1 MEVVSDACTGRGDS
15 FQQQA
20 IFSVPGEVD
29 WDSTLFDELSDL
41 VHADDLLQ
49 DGKQEY
55 FEQNLDSLD
64 MNLDLI
70 SWSSF
75 PWDEV
80 YTYSTASNLK
90 PEPLSPASSNYSIP
104 SPLPMDSPSST
115 QNVPEEFDLS
125 STSQMS
131 PLSLY
136 VEHPKPCLSPELPL
150 KEERTS
156 RKIPTSAGNAHVK
169 QRKLAP
175 VVPKPTVQ
183 LKSILVPAKCVT
195 QTFSGIAAK
204 SMTLQPLTTLLPK
217 HQPIVSFQTAS
228 TRSQPVLLTPSAV
241 VQLHT
246 SGVLSAPA
254 ALATATGR
262 AEVPSHSLNVLAP
275 TGNATTGKAATVP
288 PIIQTAV
295 RSACTDSSLIRRQER
310 MIKNRESA
318 FQSRRKKKEY
328 MQAMECRLKAA
339 LAENEKLKKENGSL
353 QKLLE
358 VMESENMR
366 LKVTAPKRRAFC
378 LMLVVA
384 FVMLNF
390 SPLSLFEKDPSTYL
404 GRGDPVHHNRHLL
417 GFSPGEEQNKAETVP
432 ANIGSEYESSLSNGK
447 ALMVLKEEA
456 LLYISPQPPPCQP
469 QVNRTESRRLTQE
482 LRGWVH
488 RHGVE
493 QTKSRRMS
501 YHQQKTRVQKSL
513 EKSNEESQLLTMQY
527 SDVSVKNPGS
537 ELEIYYVSPKS
548 YQDFL
553 EALRRRGDT
562 FYVVSFR
569 RDHLLLPATNRN
581 KTTRP
586 KMSIVLPAMN
596 INENVINGQGY
607 EVMMQIDCEVMDTRI
622 LHIKASSIP
631 PFLREQKENLT
642 NTFYSPSTATSK
654 PTHVVNVITEATL

>member
-1 MEVVSDACTGRGDS
+1 MEDVSDACTGHGDNL
-15 FQQQA
+15 QQKA

-41 VHADDLLQ
+41 VDAGDLLQ
-49 DGKQEY
+49 DGKHVYSEH
-55 FEQNLDSLD
+55 NLDSLD
-64 MNLDLI
+64 INLDFV

-90 PEPLSPASSNYSIP
+90 PEPLSPASSSYSIS
-104 SPLPMDSPSST
+104 SPLPMDSSSTT

-136 VEHPKPCLSPELPL
+136 LEHPKPCLTPELTS
-150 KEERTS
+150 KEERAS
-156 RKIPTSAGNAHVK
+156 RKIPTFAGNAHAK

-183 LKSILVPAKCVT
+183 LKSILVPSKCV
-195 QTFSGIAAK
+195 SGIAAK
-204 SMTLQPLTTLLPK
+204 SMNLQPLTTLLPR
-217 HQPIVSFQTAS
+217 HQPIVSFQTAPA
-228 TRSQPVLLTPSAV
+228 RSQAFLLAPSAV

-246 SGVLSAPA
+246 PGVLTAPA
-254 ALATATGR
+254 VLATAAGG
-262 AEVPSHSLNVLAP
+262 AEVPSHGLNVLAP
-275 TGNATTGKAATVP
+275 TGNAATTGKAPTVP
-288 PIIQTAV
+288 PIMQTAV
-295 RSACTDSSLIRRQER
+295 RNACTDASFIRRQER

-358 VMESENMR
+358 VIESENTR
-366 LKVTAPKRRAFC
+366 LKVTAPKRRGFC
-378 LMLVVA
+378 LMLAVA

-390 SPLSLFEKDPSTYL
+390 SPLSLFVKDPSTYL
-404 GRGDPVHHNRHLL
+404 GRGEPVHHNRHLL
-417 GFSPGEEQNKAETVP
+417 GFSPGEEQNKPEKVP
-432 ANIGSEYESSLSNGK
+432 ATIGSEYESSFSNGK

-456 LLYISPQPPPCQP
+456 LLYISPQPHPCQP
-469 QVNRTESRRLTQE
+469 QVNRTETRRLTQE

-493 QTKSRRMS
+493 QTKSRRVS
-501 YHQQKTRVQKSL
+501 YHQQKTRVVQKTQ

-537 ELEIYYVSPKS
+537 ELEIYYVSPRS

-581 KTTRP
+581 KTMRP

-596 INENVINGQGY
+596 INENVINGQDY

-642 NTFYSPSTATSK
+642 NTFYSPSTETSK
-654 PTHVVNVITEATL
+654 STHVVNVITEATL